1 MSKHALLAGL
11 SLLAVSACT
20 TVGPDFQRPAAA
32 TDAAGYA
39 MAGDP
44 SAASVATLASSN
56 ASAAQW
62 WTAFN
67 SPELNALVEQAL
79 KGNATLQAADAA
91 LVRVSELERAQRG
104 NNGPQVN
111 ASGEAQRERINTSS
125 FGIEGFPSP
134 TINVFSLGTGLKY
147 NLDLFGGERRKD
159 ETAAAQTEAQ
169 RQRTDAAY
177 LNLTGAVVSRAIELA
192 SLRAQL
198 DALDGII
205 KVDNETIAMIQRGIQ
220 AGGVPSSA
228 VNPAEAQLAED
239 QARRPALQRRIAT
252 TRHAL
257 ALLVGQAPSN
267 WSAPDID
274 LNELTLPA
282 AIPVNLPSEL
292 VRKRPDI
299 LAAEA
304 DLHAATAAIGVAEA
318 ARYPNVSLDA
328 SFVLTALHPEDLF
341 KYDSSGWSVGPS
353 ITAPLFNGGSLKA
366 RQRAAEAA
374 AKEADANYRQTVLAA
389 FVQVSDLLSSLS
401 TDGELL
407 TAQTRAR
414 DVAAESARLASLGYE
429 NGAGSL
435 IQVIDAQRQS
445 QRTQLA
451 SIEAEALLRA
461 DMAALFV
468 ATASDWRGESSTK
481 P

>member
-32 TDAAGYA
+32 TDVAGYA

-62 WTAFN
+62 WTAFK
-67 SPELNALVEQAL
+67 SPELNGLVEQAL
-79 KGNATLQAADAA
+79 KSNATLQAADAA

-104 NNGPQVN
+104 SNGPQAN
-111 ASGEAQRERINTSS
+111 LSGEAQRERINTSS

-205 KVDNETIAMIQRGIQ
+205 KVDSETIAMIQRGIQ

-282 AIPVNLPSEL
+282 SIPVNLPSEL

-341 KYDSSGWSVGPS
+341 KYDSSGWGIGPS
-353 ITAPLFNGGSLKA
+353 ITAPLF
-366 RQRAAEAA
+366 
-374 AKEADANYRQTVLAA
+374 
-389 FVQVSDLLSSLS
+389 
-401 TDGELL
+401 
-407 TAQTRAR
+407 
-414 DVAAESARLASLGYE
+414 
-429 NGAGSL
+429 
-435 IQVIDAQRQS
+435 
-445 QRTQLA
+445 
-451 SIEAEALLRA
+451 
-461 DMAALFV
+461 
-468 ATASDWRGESSTK
+468 
-481 P
+481 